1 MTASHE
7 IIALDGTSASG
18 KTTVASELA
27 RRLGFL
33 YINTGAMYRAVALKA
48 LRKRI
53 SPEESERVERL
64 LDRTEVGFHRRGD
77 GSTAV
82 MLDGDDVS
90 EKIKGQEVA
99 RAASVLARFAPVR
112 WHLVAEQRRIAAQGG
127 TVAEGR
133 DTTTVVFPDAQY
145 KFFIDASLDIRAGR
159 RHTELLTRGIHI
171 PLEQVREDL
180 RKRDLADETR
190 EISPLKKHPDAVL
203 IDSSDLT
210 PEEVVD
216 RILKHLPAALK
227 TRAQTHAPKTE
238 GDGVEGMGS
247 AGESGE
253 TPTPHTPAPK

>member
-1 MTASHE
+1 MTPSHE
-7 IIALDGTSASG
+7 IIAIDGPAASG

-53 SPEESERVERL
+53 SPEDPQRVERL

-90 EKIKGQEVA
+90 EEIKRQEVA

-112 WHLVAEQRRIAAQGG
+112 RHLVAEQRKIAAQGG

-133 DTTTVVFPDAQY
+133 DTTTVVFPDANY
-145 KFFIDASLDIRAGR
+145 KFFIDASLDARAGR
-159 RHTELLTRGIHI
+159 RHRELLGQGIHI
-171 PLEQVREDL
+171 PFEQVREEL
-180 RKRDLADETR
+180 QRRDLADQTR
-190 EISPLKKHPDAVL
+190 EISPLKKDPDAVL
-203 IDSSDLT
+203 IDSTDMT

-216 RILKHLPAALK
+216 RILKYLPAALRN
-227 TRAQTHAPKTE
+227 RADTHPRKAE
-238 GDGVEGMGS
+238 GDGG
-247 AGESGE
+247 
-253 TPTPHTPAPK
+253 